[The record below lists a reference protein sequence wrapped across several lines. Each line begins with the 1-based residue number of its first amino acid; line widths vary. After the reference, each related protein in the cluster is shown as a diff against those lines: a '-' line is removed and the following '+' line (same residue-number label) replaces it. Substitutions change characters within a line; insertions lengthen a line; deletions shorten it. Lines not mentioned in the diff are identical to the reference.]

1 MTASTLEIIAT
12 SLFAIALIHT
22 FSSSF
27 FEHLA
32 HKHPQHA
39 GLCHLIGEIEA
50 IFGFWAMIL
59 IIAMAIVYKDSRP
72 AVEYLESRNYTEPLF
87 VFAIMVV
94 AASKPILHFASH
106 IVSVLAKTVRRI
118 GKINEQTST
127 YFLTLSLVPLLGSFI
142 TEPGAMT
149 LAALLLKDRLFSKTK
164 NTSLMYL
171 TIGVL
176 FVNVSI
182 GGALT
187 NFAAPPILM
196 VASAWGWDTTYVFQT
211 FGIKAAITVLINA
224 LLITIYCH
232 KKLPANIDKQEA
244 NQKMPWAV
252 TLIHLFFL
260 VSIVIFAHHP
270 IVFMGLLLFFL
281 GYTHAY
287 QKYQNRLL
295 LKEALMVAFFLAGLV
310 VLGGMQQWWLQ
321 PILEKMSNTFVFYGA
336 IGLTAMTDNA
346 ALTYLGSLVQGTS
359 DGFKYA
365 LVAGAI
371 TGGGLTVIANAPNP
385 AGLSLLKEHFP
396 EESVSALR
404 LFIAALLPTII
415 SIITFQLF

>member
-12 SLFAIALIHT
+12 ALFAIALVHI

-50 IFGFWAMIL
+50 VFGFWAMIL
-59 IIAMAIVYKDSRP
+59 VIAITIVYKNPKP

-94 AASKPILHFASH
+94 AASKPILHFASK
-106 IVSVLAKTVRRI
+106 IVSVLARAI
-118 GKINEQTST
+118 GWIGQINQQTSIF
-127 YFLTLSLVPLLGSFI
+127 FLTLSFVPLLGSFI
-142 TEPGAMT
+142 TEPAAMT
-149 LAALLLKDRLFSKTK
+149 LAALLLKDTLFSKTK

-196 VASAWGWDTTYVFQT
+196 VTNAWGWDTAYVFQT
-211 FGIKAAITVLINA
+211 FGIKAVIAVLMNA
-224 LLITIYCH
+224 LLITIYCY
-232 KKLPANIDKQEA
+232 KKLPTNIEKQET
-244 NQKMPWAV
+244 NQEIPWSV
-252 TLIHLFFL
+252 TLIHLLFL
-260 VSIVIFAHHP
+260 VSVVLFAHHP
-270 IVFMGLLLFFL
+270 VVFIGLLLFFL

-287 QKYQNRLL
+287 PKYQNRLL

-321 PILEKMSNTFVFYGA
+321 PILEKMSNTFIFYGA

-346 ALTYLGSLVQGTS
+346 ALTYLGSLVQGTN

-365 LVAGAI
+365 LVTGAI

-396 EESVSALR
+396 DKSVSALR
-404 LFIAALLPTII
+404 LFIVALPPTII
-415 SIITFQLF
+415 SIIAFQLF